1 MQADLRAVARDLVCT
16 GGGILAI
23 DESSGTCNA
32 RFAKLDIPQ
41 TEEQRR
47 AYRELLITAPGIG
60 EFVSGMILYDET
72 IRQSTQLGVRFVD
85 ALRARGIAVG
95 IKVDNGTTPLPC
107 TAEETITEGLDGL
120 RKRLAEYRNMGATFA
135 KWRAVFRITADTP
148 SSRAIQANAHALA
161 RYAALCQEAGI
172 VPIVEPEVL
181 ADGDHSLERCADVTR
196 TVLRAVFWELK
207 EQGVFLEGMVLKP
220 SMVLA
225 GFSNT
230 SQPPQSETVAATL
243 RVLHKAV
250 PDAVPGI
257 AFLSGGQDDRAATQ
271 LLGALNVA
279 SADAPWALTFSYG
292 RAIQRPALEHWR
304 GNPDSVREAQ
314 RILLQRAYQNALA
327 ARGAYDP
334 MKEDRLLVGL
344 AS

>member
-1 MQADLRAVARDLVCT
+1 MQTDLRAVAHDLVRT
-16 GGGILAI
+16 GAGILAI

-32 RFAKLDIPQ
+32 RFAKLGIEQ
-41 TEEQRR
+41 THEQRR

-72 IRQSTQLGVRFVD
+72 IRQSTQSGVRFVD

-95 IKVDNGTTPLPC
+95 IKVDSGTTLLPH
-107 TAEETITEGLDGL
+107 TADETITEGLDGL
-120 RKRLAEYRNMGATFA
+120 RKRLAEYRTMGASFA
-135 KWRAVFRITADTP
+135 KWRAVFRIARDTP
-148 SSRAIQANAHALA
+148 SARAIRANAHALA
-161 RYAALCQEAGI
+161 RYAALCQESGF
-172 VPIVEPEVL
+172 VPIVEPELL
-181 ADGDHSLERCADVTR
+181 AEGDHPLERCADVTR
-196 TVLRAVFWELK
+196 AVLRAVFSEL
-207 EQGVFLEGMVLKP
+207 EEHGVALEGIVLKP

-225 GFSNT
+225 GFANAR
-230 SQPPQSETVAATL
+230 QPALGETVAATL
-243 RVLHKAV
+243 GVLRETV
-250 PDAVPGI
+250 PAAVPGI

-279 SADAPWALTFSYG
+279 SPDAPWALTFSYG

-304 GNPDSVREAQ
+304 GNPHAVGEAQ

-334 MKEDRLLVGL
+334 GNEERLLVGA